1 MPTMNTLYI
10 IASIFGLFIILV
22 IVVFIIIRST
32 RDDSDIK
39 TDVAVKNVEVAIQES
54 KMPHDLESLKKI
66 IKNKKSS
73 ASQLSEALDL
83 IIKYHGEIHPKLG
96 IRAHPEFDHYM
107 EIIIRLCR
115 HPRADSK
122 MVVKFD
128 KELRAKNPDYEK
140 DINDAITKGL
150 NSRV

>member
-1 MPTMNTLYI
+1 MNTLYI
-10 IASIFGLFIILV
+10 IASIFGLFIVLV
-22 IVVFIIIRST
+22 IVVFFIIRSN
-32 RDDSDIK
+32 REDSNIK
-39 TDVAVKNVEVAIQES
+39 ADAEVKNEKVAIQEL
-54 KMPHDLESLKKI
+54 KIPHDLESLKKI
-66 IKNKKSS
+66 IKNKRSS
-73 ASQLSEALDL
+73 AIELSEALDL

-96 IRAHPEFDHYM
+96 IRVHPEFDHYM

-140 DINDAITKGL
+140 NINDAITKGL

>member
-1 MPTMNTLYI
+1 MNTLYI
-10 IASIFGLFIILV
+10 IASIFGLFIVLV
-22 IVVFIIIRST
+22 VVVFFIIRST
-32 RDDSDIK
+32 HDNSDIK
-39 TDVAVKNVEVAIQES
+39 TDTGAKNENVTIQEA
-54 KMPHDLESLKKI
+54 KIAHDLESLKKI

-73 ASQLSEALDL
+73 TIQLSEALDL

-96 IRAHPEFDHYM
+96 IRTHPEFDNYM
-107 EIIIRLCR
+107 EIIIRLCH

-140 DINDAITKGL
+140 DINDVIAKGL

>member
-1 MPTMNTLYI
+1 MNTLYI
-10 IASIFGLFIILV
+10 IASILGFFIVLV
-22 IVVFIIIRST
+22 VVVFIIMRSSH
-32 RDDSDIK
+32 DDSAAKTPTEAKNDNLSIQTIK
-39 TDVAVKNVEVAIQES
+39 IE
-54 KMPHDLESLKKI
+54 HDLESLKKI

-73 ASQLSEALDL
+73 SAELSAALDL

-96 IRAHPEFDHYM
+96 IRAHPEFDNYM

>member
-1 MPTMNTLYI
+1 MNTLYI
-10 IASIFGLFIILV
+10 ISSVLILLIVLIV
-22 IVVFIIIRST
+22 IVFLIIRSS
-32 RDDSDIK
+32 RENSDIK
-39 TDVAVKNVEVAIQES
+39 AQVES
-54 KMPHDLESLKKI
+54 KNKKVLSPEPKIPHDFESLRTI

-73 ASQLSEALDL
+73 ALQLSEALDL

-96 IRAHPEFDHYM
+96 IRAHPEFDNYM
-107 EIIIRLCR
+107 DVIIRLCR

-128 KELRAKNPDYEK
+128 KELRAKNPTYEK

>member
-1 MPTMNTLYI
+1 MNTLYI
-10 IASIFGLFIILV
+10 IASVLMLLIVLI
-22 IVVFIIIRST
+22 IVVFLIIRSNQE
-32 RDDSDIK
+32 DSDRK
-39 TDVAVKNVEVAIQES
+39 AKAVSNSTKVLSPEPKI
-54 KMPHDLESLKKI
+54 PHDFESLRKI
-66 IKNKKSS
+66 IKNKKST
-73 ASQLSEALDL
+73 ALQLSEALDL

-96 IRAHPEFDHYM
+96 IRTHPEFDNY
-107 EIIIRLCR
+107 IDVIIRLCR

-128 KELRAKNPDYEK
+128 KELRAKNPTYEK